1 MRHFLSISTIS
12 IIIVVVFSQLQ
23 RELMAKAAGLEF
35 IPASQLKKE
44 AASSPLDGSID
55 ETGSNTEQ
63 EEIKFTVYK
72 KDEMEE
78 VYTGPTDYKS
88 EGSSDEYETLEGIEN
103 CIH

>member
-1 MRHFLSISTIS
+1 M
-12 IIIVVVFSQLQ
+12 QLQ
-23 RELMAKAAGLEF
+23 RELIAKAAGLEF

-44 AASSPLDGSID
+44 AGSSPLDGSID
-55 ETGSNTEQ
+55 ETGSDTEQ

-88 EGSSDEYETLEGIEN
+88 EGSSDEYETLEGIVYIKYLAQAV
-103 CIH
+103 IHI